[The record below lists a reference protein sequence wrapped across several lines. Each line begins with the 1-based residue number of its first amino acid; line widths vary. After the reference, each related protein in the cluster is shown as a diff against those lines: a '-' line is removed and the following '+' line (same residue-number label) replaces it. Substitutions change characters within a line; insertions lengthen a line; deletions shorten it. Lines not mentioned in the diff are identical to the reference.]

1 MVKRQTIATRT
12 ARHFWIIAA
21 VACIAAQVAVTIAW
35 PDQYMSM
42 RAGTA
47 ALVALC
53 AARTVHLTSR
63 SAVDRHRWRWH
74 LVTAAFAIWAISW
87 TTSAI
92 MRPSDAAQPFLS
104 LIGLFRQV
112 LFLIALLPTSG
123 EDQGWRLRSLDVAQV
138 VLLGVLL
145 AILSWPGTALLHIRQ
160 TDSRF
165 LYVGH
170 VALAIVAIASYLR
183 QSGEIRR
190 LIGPLAIL
198 HSVYA
203 VTSIFAAIAFERWGF
218 ADNSAKWVFGDIA
231 FVAYLWAT
239 SKKSC
244 ETSRWRVLIRNVPR
258 DLPPLLLAAVIL
270 MLSVE
275 LGRRSLPWGMGVGII
290 GLIIYA
296 TRTTILNERYLT
308 LRDQLI
314 ATEEARGRALIDI
327 VHEIRSPLGSVA
339 LNAALLTKGD
349 AIQQPHR
356 RWVEQ
361 LETSTTR
368 VTTLLNDVLELERL
382 DAGLIDLNL
391 QSCEMESVIT
401 AALAVVSPQADE
413 FGITLSFI
421 PYPATAP
428 VMADQCKLSRV
439 LINLLGNAIRFTPT
453 GGHVTI
459 SIVERS
465 PRYLAITIED
475 TGVGI
480 PPEAQK
486 LLFKRFGFC
495 ATPVNGLRGS
505 GLGLSICEGMTKA
518 MGGEL
523 SLESVPAVGTTA
535 KIVMPVYSA
544 AFTGRSLSQMP

>member
-1 MVKRQTIATRT
+1 MTIG
-12 ARHFWIIAA
+12 
-21 VACIAAQVAVTIAW
+21 W
-35 PDQYMSM
+35 PDQSVSM

-53 AARTVHLTSR
+53 AARTIHLTSR

-74 LVTAAFAIWAISW
+74 LVTAAFIIWAISW
-87 TTSAI
+87 TTAA
-92 MRPSDAAQPFLS
+92 MMAPSDAAMPFLS

-170 VALAIVAIASYLR
+170 VALAVVAIASYLR

-203 VTSIFAAIAFERWGF
+203 VTSIFAAVAVAKWGF
-218 ADNSAKWVFGDIA
+218 ADNSAKWVFGDMA

-239 SKKSC
+239 SKKRC
-244 ETSRWRVLIRNVPR
+244 ETSSRWRVLILRVPR

-290 GLIIYA
+290 GLIIYV
-296 TRTTILNERYLT
+296 TRTTILNDRYLT

-349 AIQQPHR
+349 AIPQPQR

-361 LETSTTR
+361 IEINTTQ

-382 DAGLIDLNL
+382 DAGLIDLDI
-391 QSCEMESVIT
+391 QPCGPEAVIA
-401 AALAVVSPQADE
+401 AALAVVSAQAIE
-413 FGITLSFI
+413 FDITLTVVPCST
-421 PYPATAP
+421 TAP
-428 VMADQCKLSRV
+428 MMADPCKLSRV
-439 LINLLGNAIRFTPT
+439 LINLIGNAIRFTPA
-453 GGHVTI
+453 GGRVTI
-459 SIVERS
+459 STDERS
-465 PRYLAITIED
+465 TKYLAITVED
-475 TGVGI
+475 TGIGI
-480 PPEAQK
+480 PPEAQG
-486 LLFKRFGFC
+486 LLFKRFGYC
-495 ATPVNGLRGS
+495 ATPVNGRRGS
-505 GLGLSICEGMTKA
+505 GLGLSISAGIIRA
-518 MGGEL
+518 MGGTL
-523 SLESVPAVGTTA
+523 SLESIATVGTKA
-535 KIVMPVYSA
+535 EIVMPVHA
-544 AFTGRSLSQMP
+544 AAATSGAYR